1 MRNRN
6 EKKVDIIIPVCRPGR
21 RFFELLRRLSAQTQP
36 VNRFLVINTGEEEWP
51 RILEEANAYGFLPD
65 NLAVWHVTRENFDHG
80 ATRHFGIEQSDAE
93 ICVCMTQDAL
103 PADNRLLEKLVQ
115 ALLKNPTA
123 AVAYARQLADPGSG
137 PIERYTRRFNYPAE
151 SLVKTKADLDRLG
164 IKTYFCSDVCAAYR
178 RETYLVLG
186 GFIRRTIFNEDMI
199 FAAKAIGAGYA
210 VCYAAD
216 ARVFHSHTYTIREQ
230 LRRNFDLGVS
240 QADHPE
246 VFLGLRSEGE
256 GLRLVRQT
264 AVYLKKRGEA
274 KQIPGL
280 FLQSGAKYVGYRLG
294 KSYRRLPAFLIR
306 HLTLNA
312 NYWRR

>member
-1 MRNRN
+1 MN
-6 EKKVDIIIPVCRPGR
+6 EKKVDVIIPVFRPGR
-21 RFFELLRRLSAQTQP
+21 LFFELLCRLSAQTQP
-36 VNRFLVINTGEEEWP
+36 VNRLLIINTGKENWP
-51 RILEEANAYGFLPD
+51 RICEEAGAYGFLPD
-65 NLAVWHVTRENFDHG
+65 NLAVWHVTREEFDHG

-93 ICVCMTQDAL
+93 FCVLMTQDAL
-103 PADNRLLEKLVQ
+103 PADDRLLEKLVQ
-115 ALLKNPTA
+115 ALSKNPTA
-123 AVAYARQLADPGSG
+123 AVAYARQLAGPESG

-151 SLVKTKADLDRLG
+151 SLVKTKTDLGRLG

-178 RETYLVLG
+178 RETYLALG

-216 ARVFHSHTYTIREQ
+216 ARVFHSHRYTAKEQ

-246 VFLGLRSEGE
+246 VFKGLRSEGE

-264 AVYLKKRGEA
+264 AVYLKSHGEA
-274 KQIPGL
+274 RWIPRL
-280 FLQSGAKYVGYRLG
+280 FLQSAAKYAGYRLG
-294 KSYRRLPAFLIR
+294 KSYRRLPAFLIQR
-306 HLTLNA
+306 LTMNA
-312 NYWRR
+312 NYWKG